1 MKTKFIAAPEHTAPC
16 GRVTIL
22 GITSGETDEIEFAG
36 SPSVDAAKLG
46 RFTVGVGWR
55 LHRKLLPECPKIRYF
70 RRDSLPLGAGARVGF
85 ADTAGCYV
93 ALRSDLEGRQLVE
106 TALHELRHL
115 AQSGVRFTDG
125 EAERDAEGFAHRWT
139 PTTMRAY
146 RATGGRLSRL
156 AVTRS
161 AKPSGWAPHMDI
173 RLTLPTAE
181 VGERD
186 NRTMGDA
193 WRELSCWNEA

>member
-1 MKTKFIAAPEHTAPC
+1 METKVITAPEGIAPC
-16 GRVTIL
+16 RVMIREVM
-22 GITSGETDEIEFAG
+22 SGETVEIGFAG
-36 SPSVDAAKLG
+36 SPSTESKRLA
-46 RFTVGVGWR
+46 RFVVGVGYR
-55 LHRKLLPECPKIRYF
+55 LHRKLLRECPSIRWF
-70 RRDSLPLGAGARVGF
+70 VPGMETDASWRGF
-85 ADTAGCYV
+85 ANLAGRYV
-93 ALRSDLEGRQLVE
+93 ALADHLKGRDLVE
-106 TALHELRHL
+106 VCLHELRHC
-115 AQSGVRFTDG
+115 AQRGVRFTDC
-125 EAERDAEGFAHRWT
+125 EAEHDAEGFAHRWT
-139 PTTMRAY
+139 PPTLRAH
-146 RATGGRLSRL
+146 RATRGQLSRL